1 MSAPHK
7 YTLKWPEGASFQ
19 MDEKSINEIRNSLE
33 MQFKHLIYSQP
44 GFRFFQSIGNTNF
57 FQASLSPFPTWLT
70 GFKVCCLN
78 LEALKELL
86 HILTSASAPSKLLPT
101 TRLPETADENPSDP
115 VKLLLA

>member
-33 MQFKHLIYSQP
+33 MQFKQIIYSQP

-57 FQASLSPFPTWLT
+57 FQAFKTDDGIDFDGFFMTAFRDANNNGDFDATVSL
-70 GFKVCCLN
+70 
-78 LEALKELL
+78 
-86 HILTSASAPSKLLPT
+86 
-101 TRLPETADENPSDP
+101 TADAADVVITLGGEEEITDLHWITP
-115 VKLLLA
+115 